1 MGKILQRGTLGTAE
15 YKKHTRDRDEH
26 QKVSVEIRK
35 FIEVAHRECA
45 GHHVF
50 CGLTKAEKRPPPT
63 KSRKFRIEKDV

>member
-50 CGLTKAEKRPPPT
+50 LRVDKKPRRSLSQPSQESIG
-63 KSRKFRIEKDV
+63 